1 MSPAYTIKR
10 RKKRF
15 RTKLGTSGYLTE
27 NSETNL
33 KYTWA
38 YLEKIIGGSHFPGK
52 VPSKIYYVQIKNN

>member
-1 MSPAYTIKR
+1 VFKIRFPAPTTLAGKKYLLEEMSPAYTIKR

-33 KYTWA
+33 KYT
-38 YLEKIIGGSHFPGK
+38 
-52 VPSKIYYVQIKNN
+52 